1 MVSTPTWSLGAVIGR
16 RYRLDAE
23 LGRGGFGAVFR
34 ATTLDTQEPVALKL
48 LSSTMRDDPTS
59 VARLRREAEIARTLV
74 HPSTVRVLDFGDAG
88 DGSPFIVFELLE
100 GLTLEEALRRGPLP
114 PDQALHVALEVLG
127 SLEEAHAA
135 GVVHRDLKPANVM
148 LCTGPHTGVV
158 KLLDFG
164 VAKRAAA
171 DAPLTQEG
179 MIVGTAAYMAPEQIA
194 GQEVGPTTDLYA
206 LGVTMAE
213 MLAGVPVFAGAPM
226 AICVEKLRAGR
237 VALPEAVV
245 RSPFGGVIE
254 RATRHADGARYAS
267 AAAMREALLATG
279 VIPRRP
285 GLDTPIDR
293 AAALAPTVALPSEPR
308 AAPLPPEPARS
319 RWPIIALAGGAAA
332 VVAVAAGTFFGV
344 AKPVPAVR
352 TASPPSVSSLEP
364 TAQVPAPRASGTI
377 RVPPACPAAPRDLA
391 AAERLVAEIAT
402 SEALTAV
409 TARDER
415 VVFYRLEL
423 EKTDTPGD
431 WQHAAHLKDGG
442 DSRGVVA
449 IIGSTS
455 SEQRKRYVAAMP
467 DEAHVLEGPQAI
479 VVVHDLPAELER
491 RVLAKICGPR

>member
-1 MVSTPTWSLGAVIGR
+1 LVSTPTWSLGAVIAR

-34 ATTLDTQEPVALKL
+34 ATVLDTREPVALKL
-48 LSSTMRDDPTS
+48 LSSAMRDDPTS
-59 VARLRREAEIARTLV
+59 VARFRREAEVARTLV

-88 DGSPFIVFELLE
+88 DGTPFIVFELLE

-114 PDQALHVALEVLG
+114 SDQALHVALEVLG

-135 GVVHRDLKPANVM
+135 GIVHRDLKPANVM
-148 LCTGPHTGVV
+148 LCARPQTGVV

-164 VAKRAAA
+164 VAKRAAEH
-171 DAPLTQEG
+171 APLTQEG

-194 GQEVGPTTDLYA
+194 GHEVGPTTDLYA

-213 MLAGVPVFAGAPM
+213 MLAGAPVFTGAPM

-237 VALPEAVV
+237 VTLPEAVV

-254 RATRHADGARYAS
+254 RATRHAAGARYAS
-267 AAAMREALLATG
+267 AGAMREALLATG
-279 VIPRRP
+279 VVPERP
-285 GLDTPIDR
+285 GLAAAVDR
-293 AAALAPTVALPSEPR
+293 AAALAPTVAMPSEPR
-308 AAPLPPEPARS
+308 AAPVPPKPARS
-319 RWPIIALAGGAAA
+319 RLPLIALASG
-332 VVAVAAGTFFGV
+332 AVAAAALAAGSFFGL
-344 AKPVPAVR
+344 AKPVPAGR
-352 TASPPSVSSLEP
+352 ATSPPSVSSLEP
-364 TAQVPAPRASGTI
+364 TAPAPVPRASGTI

-409 TARDER
+409 TSRDER

-449 IIGSTS
+449 VIGSTS
-455 SEQRKRYVAAMP
+455 AEQRKRYVAAMP
-467 DEAHVLEGPQAI
+467 DEGHVFEGPQAI
-479 VVVHDLPAELER
+479 VIVHDLPAELER
-491 RVLAKICGPR
+491 RVLAKLCGPR